1 MTPESLGLSLPLMVE
16 RAVLIAGPTASG
28 KSALALALAERLGGE
43 IVNADSMQLYRELR
57 LLTARPGPEDEAR
70 IPHHLY
76 GVLPGDRPASAGIWT
91 RLALAAIEDIAARG
105 RVPIVAGGTG
115 LYFRALTEGLAP
127 IPDIPA
133 DVRADVRAEVAATG
147 PERAHARLADLD
159 PELAAVLRPS
169 DPQRIARGLEVVR
182 ATGRPLSLWQ
192 REGQVPALEGSLIKV
207 ALAPE
212 REALYARCDARFDT
226 MMAGSAL
233 DEVRVLV
240 ALGLDPSLPIMK
252 ALGVPPLAAF
262 LAGQMPLEEAVF
274 RAKADTRAY
283 AKRQATWINNQ
294 MITWN
299 RINTKDSES
308 ILSEILSIVDD

>member
-1 MTPESLGLSLPLMVE
+1 MVE

-28 KSALALALAERLGGE
+28 KSALALSLAERLGGE

-57 LLTARPGPEDEAR
+57 LLTARPSPGDEAR

-76 GVLPGDRPASAGIWT
+76 GVLPGDSPASAGIWT
-91 RLALAAIEDIAARG
+91 RLALDAIADIAARG

-133 DVRADVRAEVAATG
+133 GIRADVRAEVAMIG
-147 PERAHARLADLD
+147 PERAHGLLAGLD

-169 DPQRIARGLEVVR
+169 DPQRIARGLEVAR

-192 REGQVPALEGSLIKV
+192 REGQVPALAGNLVKV

-212 REALYARCDARFDT
+212 REALYARCDARFDA
-226 MMAGSAL
+226 MMAQGAL
-233 DEVRVLV
+233 DETS
-240 ALGLDPSLPIMK
+240 ALMALDLDPSLPVMK
-252 ALGVPPLAAF
+252 ALGVPPLGGF
-262 LAGQMPLEEAVF
+262 LAGEMPLEKAVF

-283 AKRQATWINNQ
+283 AKRQTTWINNQ

-299 RINTKDSES
+299 RINTKDSER
-308 ILSEILSIVDD
+308 ILSEILSIIDD